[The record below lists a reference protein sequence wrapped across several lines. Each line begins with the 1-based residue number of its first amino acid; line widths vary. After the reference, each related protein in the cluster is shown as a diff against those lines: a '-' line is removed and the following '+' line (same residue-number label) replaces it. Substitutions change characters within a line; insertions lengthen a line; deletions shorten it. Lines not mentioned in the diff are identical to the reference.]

1 MRDPILDAS
10 RWQGSIDWAAVKAG
24 GTVGGAMLRV
34 QGSRNGQPHAD
45 PAFERNYAA
54 CAKLGIPV
62 GVYYYSTAASKAE
75 AGAELAAL
83 RRALAGK
90 TLQLP
95 VALDLEDDRLTR
107 LSRPALTDLA
117 AYELGV
123 IQSWGVYAMLYTYLS
138 FAQNRLLMGS
148 AALRPYDLW
157 LAAYRTRKPAP
168 GWPFGM
174 WQYTSKGRVPGI
186 SVSVDLSRA
195 YKDYPAIIARAGLGR
210 VKEG

>member
-1 MRDPILDAS
+1 M
-10 RWQGSIDWAAVKAG
+10 
-24 GTVGGAMLRV
+24 
-34 QGSRNGQPHAD
+34 
-45 PAFERNYAA
+45 
-54 CAKLGIPV
+54 
-62 GVYYYSTAASKAE
+62 
-75 AGAELAAL
+75 
-83 RRALAGK
+83 
-90 TLQLP
+90 
-95 VALDLEDDRLTR
+95 ALDLEDDRLPR

-148 AALRPYDLW
+148 AALKPYDVW